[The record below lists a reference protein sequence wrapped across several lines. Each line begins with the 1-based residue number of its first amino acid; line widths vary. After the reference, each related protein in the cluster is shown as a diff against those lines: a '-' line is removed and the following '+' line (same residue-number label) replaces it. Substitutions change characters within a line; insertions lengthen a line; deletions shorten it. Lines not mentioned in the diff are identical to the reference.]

1 MFLETETARINVE
14 VAGPNS
20 APSIFFWNGA
30 FCNLR
35 QWDYLCEELKDDF
48 RLIRFD
54 IRGTGKSHAY
64 VGEAFEF
71 SLEQYAED
79 AVLILDTLGVEKCHV
94 WSMAWG
100 SRAAIAFCSIHP
112 DRVLSAALFDASVEA
127 ADVERQKNGAR
138 EALAKQI
145 AQGVPKFSKPLG
157 YTDHEQPDQVPSAMA
172 AAGRFDLEGG
182 LDFINAPVLLA
193 TGDHDPNLD
202 STKKISER
210 IINAR
215 LEILA
220 NVGHGSVLQRPDLCL
235 TTWLTF
241 FESYQSRS
249 PR

>member
-1 MFLETETARINVE
+1 ME

-35 QWDYLCEELKDDF
+35 QWDCLCEDLKHDF

-71 SLEQYAED
+71 SLEQYAKD
-79 AVLILDTLGVEKCHV
+79 AVLILDSLGVEKCHV

-157 YTDHEQPDQVPSAMA
+157 YTDHEQSDQVPPAMA
-172 AAGRFDLEGG
+172 AAGRFDLKGSLG
-182 LDFINAPVLLA
+182 FINAPVLLA
-193 TGDHDPNLD
+193 TGDHDPNLN

-210 IINAR
+210 ITDAR

-235 TTWLTF
+235 ATWLSF

>member
-14 VAGPNS
+14 VAGPNL

-35 QWDYLCEELKDDF
+35 QWDYLCEKLKDDF

-64 VGEAFEF
+64 VDEALEF

-79 AVLILDTLGVEKCHV
+79 AVLILDTLSVEKCHI

-112 DRVLSAALFDASVEA
+112 DRVLSAALFDASVDA

-138 EALAKQI
+138 EALAKHGI
-145 AQGVPKFSKPLG
+145 YKALFLSLKRFIRCNPFFKGGVDL
-157 YTDHEQPDQVPSAMA
+157 VPSQ
-172 AAGRFDLEGG
+172 
-182 LDFINAPVLLA
+182 N
-193 TGDHDPNLD
+193 
-202 STKKISER
+202 KK
-210 IINAR
+210 
-215 LEILA
+215 
-220 NVGHGSVLQRPDLCL
+220 
-235 TTWLTF
+235 
-241 FESYQSRS
+241 RS
-249 PR
+249 A